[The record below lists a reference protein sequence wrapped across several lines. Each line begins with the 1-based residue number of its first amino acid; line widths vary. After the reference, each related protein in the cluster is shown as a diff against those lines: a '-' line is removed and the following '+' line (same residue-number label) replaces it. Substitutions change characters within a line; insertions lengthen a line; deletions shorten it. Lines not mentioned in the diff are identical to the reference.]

1 MQEEEALLE
10 EYERIEQNE
19 KKFARE
25 RENLLKLLSFQELA
39 QPKRKKSLLSGPT
52 TPTMEV
58 GSSNFHTSAEIPKK
72 NRRTSASSVGSAVI
86 EAEVHNAPI
95 AARKEK
101 FPQGVVVRSSKIPLP
116 KQTMIIKVQ
125 KTLQEFG
132 LVCARWVDLQ
142 KAIQTLLDV
151 KKAVEKAD
159 HELKAKKALL
169 QKIKQ
174 NGLGNASKS
183 TNVGD
188 AGGKQSDVTTSVTD
202 GGGGD
207 E

>member
-1 MQEEEALLE
+1 
-10 EYERIEQNE
+10 
-19 KKFARE
+19 
-25 RENLLKLLSFQELA
+25 
-39 QPKRKKSLLSGPT
+39 
-52 TPTMEV
+52 
-58 GSSNFHTSAEIPKK
+58 
-72 NRRTSASSVGSAVI
+72 
-86 EAEVHNAPI
+86 
-95 AARKEK
+95 
-101 FPQGVVVRSSKIPLP
+101 
-116 KQTMIIKVQ
+116 Q

-132 LVCARWVDLQ
+132 LGIDTINYICGPRPSIPTETVCARWVDLQ

-188 AGGKQSDVTTSVTD
+188 AGGKQSDVATSVTD

-207 E
+207 ESSVVP